1 MLTELCQFLRNW
13 FCRKVI
19 IGHFKVANGVMLNA
33 DGTALP
39 VLENQYY
46 RIIGSVFNDGVRK
59 YGVDTLTDEPEF
71 SGAVWLMAIPP
82 EVVALAGDIEA
93 WIAAS
98 SQAINSPYTS
108 ESFGGY
114 SYTLKSGNANLG
126 GDSGL
131 TWQSQFYSRL
141 SPWRKI

>member
-1 MLTELCQFLRNW
+1 MLTQLCQYLRNW
-13 FCRKVI
+13 FVREMI
-19 IGHFKVANGVMLNA
+19 IGHFVVTDGEIKNA

-39 VLENQYY
+39 ILDNQYY

-59 YGVDTLTDEPEF
+59 YGVDTLADEPEWN
-71 SGAVWLMAIPP
+71 GAVWLMAVPP
-82 EVVALAGDIEA
+82 EVVSLDAEIDA
-93 WIAAS
+93 WVTAN

-114 SYTLKSGNANLG
+114 SYTMKSGNANLG
-126 GDSGL
+126 GDTGL
-131 TWQSQFYSRL
+131 SWQSQFYSKL